1 MKKLAVLFFLMLSLT
16 GIGFSQ
22 SVRLLNADE
31 FEKNLASR
39 KDAILLDVRTAP
51 EYNRGHIANAQL
63 IDFYQSDFVDRLK
76 RLDRSKPVFVYCEVG
91 GRSGVAAR
99 ALVNLG
105 FTNVVDLKQGY
116 RAWVSAKKPVTK

>member
-1 MKKLAVLFFLMLSLT
+1 MKKLAVILFLMLAFAGVT
-16 GIGFSQ
+16 FSQ

-31 FEKNLASR
+31 FEKNLAST
-39 KDAILLDVRTAP
+39 KDAILLDVRTAS
-51 EYNRGHIANAQL
+51 EFNRGHLANAQL

-76 RLDRSKPVFVYCEVG
+76 KLDRSKPVFVYCEVG

-99 ALVNLG
+99 TLVSLG